1 MDEAQLVYSLD
12 GKNDFCHVESGD
24 ILAEDLILDEH
35 CHQIT
40 TGQELHEHV
49 KESGVLERS
58 VKLDEPGTLSVGE
71 NVALSADVSKLV
83 FLVLWWL
90 SVKDVARLQYVIRDI
105 PSRSSQAISER
116 RPFGHASFAQA

>member
-1 MDEAQLVYSLD
+1 MDEAQLVHSLN
-12 GKNDFCHVESGD
+12 GKNNFGHVEAGN

-40 TGQELHEHV
+40 TGQELHKHV
-49 KESGVLERS
+49 KESRVLERS

-71 NVALSADVSKLV
+71 NITLSADVSKLV

-90 SVKDVARLQYVIRDI
+90 LVKDVAKL
-105 PSRSSQAISER
+105 
-116 RPFGHASFAQA
+116 